1 MGLSMKD
8 KLAIVIEEVLDACHK
23 RGYSLNSDMER
34 MYVAGQ
40 LVDRLLEGRE
50 QYRSGRRL
58 SDRLKDKLIS
68 VQGWFRR
75 S

>member
-1 MGLSMKD
+1 MSRMKE

-23 RGYSLNSDMER
+23 RGFSLSSDMER

-50 QYRSGRRL
+50 QYRSGRT
-58 SDRLKDKLIS
+58 SDRLRDKLIAIQS
-68 VQGWFRR
+68 WLKR